1 VHTEIP
7 WNLIAPLLA
16 IYLILAVMGL
26 TSLYKADSTRG
37 PKWMWAIVI
46 LFVSVIGPVAYFV
59 IGRKETS

>member
-1 VHTEIP
+1 MHTEIP